1 MIIKINAQSQ
11 YLLDKLLPPWG
22 GIEIDLIL
30 AEKLREESTNDEETA
45 TLLNEAGKLT
55 KIYNKKIR
63 NQFQFPVVEEDTLI
77 LRQTEEENY
86 EKFTFKLFKNIHAKP
101 RS

>member
-1 MIIKINAQSQ
+1 M
-11 YLLDKLLPPWG
+11 KL
-22 GIEIDLIL
+22 
-30 AEKLREESTNDEETA
+30 ANSK
-45 TLLNEAGKLT
+45 

-86 EKFTFKLFKNIHAKP
+86 EKFTLKLFKNVPAKQ